1 LTIDSIARTSIP
13 KPAVKTGARN
23 ITADLLKGM
32 AVLLMIQVH
41 VMEQFGTRDAFDSMI
56 GKVSLFAGGPP
67 CAPVFLAVMG
77 FFLAS
82 SSRSTRYFI
91 RRGLLLFF
99 GGILLNIGRSVHL
112 LWQTWHGQATV
123 DPLFYIFGV
132 DILPLAGFALIFTG
146 LFRAVFSDRW
156 IAWLFLSVVVVSSGP
171 WLTELTRELQFSAY
185 VLAFF
190 WDTGGQSYFPVFPW
204 LAYVTTGYSLR
215 LLLGQP
221 KIKEWLERSVN
232 MFILIG
238 GVLILLITLPW
249 ASSVTHRLTGPGG
262 YYHHGIVFFLWTT
275 LFMAVYAGIIHSFSD
290 HLQQTWFGSA
300 IQWLGRNVTLVYVI
314 QWLIIGNLAPL
325 LYQSQNVFQ
334 FVLWFIAVTAITV
347 LLSQAYLKSRKYFER
362 LRLLRSGSQ

>member
-1 LTIDSIARTSIP
+1 LTIDSNPRTSIP
-13 KPAVKTGARN
+13 NPAFHAGGRN
-23 ITADLLKGM
+23 VTADLLKGM

-41 VMEQFGTRDAFDSMI
+41 VMEQFGTTDAYNSVI

-82 SSRSTRYFI
+82 SSRPTHYFI

-99 GGILLNIGRSVHL
+99 GGILLNSGRSVHL
-112 LWQTWHGQATV
+112 LWLAWQGQITI
-123 DPLFYIFGV
+123 DPLFYILGV
-132 DILPLAGFALIFTG
+132 DILPLAGLALIFTG
-146 LFRAVFSDRW
+146 LFRSVIRDRW
-156 IAWLFLSVVVVSSGP
+156 IVWLLLTLGVASSGP
-171 WLTELTRELQFSAY
+171 WLPEATSELHFSAY

-232 MFILIG
+232 LFILIG

-275 LFMAVYAGIIHSFSD
+275 LFMAVYAGIIHSVSGHF
-290 HLQQTWFGSA
+290 QQSWFGSA
-300 IQWLGRNVTLVYVI
+300 IQWLGRKVTLVYVI

-325 LYQSQNVFQ
+325 LYQSQHVFQ
-334 FVLWFIAVTAITV
+334 LILWYGSVTAVTA
-347 LLSQAYLKSRKYFER
+347 LLSLAWLKIRGQFSEFHPW
-362 LRLLRSGSQ
+362 RSGLH